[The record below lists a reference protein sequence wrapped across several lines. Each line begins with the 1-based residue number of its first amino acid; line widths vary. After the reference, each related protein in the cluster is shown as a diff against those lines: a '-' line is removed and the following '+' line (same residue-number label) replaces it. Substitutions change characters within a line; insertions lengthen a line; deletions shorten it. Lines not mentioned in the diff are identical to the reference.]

1 MIAAG
6 QRCANHP
13 GREAAARC
21 PDCRSFF
28 CRECVT
34 EHEDQVLCAACIRKR
49 TAAHTTPRRR
59 LLRQLAGTVPVGLG
73 LLTAWLFFFLLGRA
87 LILQQPESPAA
98 AETVQEGR

>member
-1 MIAAG
+1 VR

-34 EHEDQVLCAACIRKR
+34 EHEGGVLCAACLRRR
-49 TAAHTTPRRR
+49 TAARSAPQRRFLRR
-59 LLRQLAGTVPVGLG
+59 LAGLLPAVLGVLAG
-73 LLTAWLFFFLLGRA
+73 WLFFFLLGRA
-87 LILQQPESPAA
+87 LLLHQPEPPD
-98 AETVQEGR
+98 EGSIASELS